1 MRDERRS
8 LLGRVGRFDAIVL
21 TSALWFLAK
30 FVRFAF
36 PPLFERL
43 AGVYDVSA
51 AVLGTAFSG
60 LLLVYAVVQFPSGLL
75 ADRFSSVGVIGAGTG
90 LAAVGALAL
99 AVDSPLAVLVGAMLT
114 IGAGT
119 GPVKTVGIRVL
130 SRTYPERTGRALGV
144 FDTFGTFGG
153 AAAPAAVVLFAA
165 APGLVGAGWRTT
177 FLVAGAVGIAVTVA
191 FVARVPRRLPDEGT
205 GATDAGTDGADD
217 GTAVPIRE
225 YGALFRE
232 WRFSTFVLV
241 TTLFSFAYNATLAFL
256 PLYFTRE
263 AGLGSTTA
271 SLLFSAL
278 FAVSLVQLL
287 TGEISDRTGELPLV
301 ALTVGL
307 ATAGLGAILLLSGV
321 AGPLV
326 LGGAVVCLGIGAH
339 GYRPVRGAYL
349 MSVIPASVAGGSLGA
364 VRTIQMVAGA
374 SSPALV
380 GVLSE
385 TAGLRPAFGVLVA
398 ALLVA
403 TVLSVLLWLF
413 DPS

>member
-1 MRDERRS
+1 
-8 LLGRVGRFDAIVL
+8 LVGRVGRFDAIVF
-21 TSALWFLAK
+21 TSMLWFLSK

-43 AGVYDVSA
+43 ARVYAVSP
-51 AVLGTAFSG
+51 AVLGTAYSG
-60 LLLVYAVVQFPSGLL
+60 LLIVYAAMQFPSGLV
-75 ADRFSSVGVIGAGTG
+75 ADRVSSVAVIGAGTL

-99 AVDSPLAVLVGAMLT
+99 AVDSPLVVLVGAMLA

-130 SRTYPERTGRALGV
+130 SRTYPSQTGRALGV

-153 AAAPAAVVLFAA
+153 AAAPAAVVLFAGT
-165 APGLVGAGWRTT
+165 PGVVGAGWRTT
-177 FLVAGAVGIAVTVA
+177 FLVAGLVGIGVTAA
-191 FVARVPRRLPDEGT
+191 FVARVPKRLPDVNPD
-205 GATDAGTDGADD
+205 DARD
-217 GTAVPIRE
+217 GTAVPLRE

-232 WRFSTFVLV
+232 WRFSVFVLV

-263 AGLGSTTA
+263 AGLTTTTA
-271 SLLFSAL
+271 SLLFSVL

-287 TGEISDRTGELPLV
+287 TGEVSDRTGALSLI

-307 ATAGLGAILLLSGV
+307 ATAGLGAILLLSDVG
-321 AGPLV
+321 GPLV
-326 LGGAVVCLGIGAH
+326 LGVAVVCLGLGAH

-349 MSVIPASVAGGSLGA
+349 MSVIPPSVAGGSLGA
-364 VRTIQMVAGA
+364 VRTVQMVAGA
-374 SSPALV
+374 ASPALV

-385 TAGLRPAFGVLVA
+385 TAGLRPAFWLLTA

-403 TVLSVLLWLF
+403 TGLSVLLWTF

>member
-1 MRDERRS
+1 
-8 LLGRVGRFDAIVL
+8 LVGRIGRFDAIVF
-21 TSALWFLAK
+21 TSTLWFLSK

-43 AGVYDVSA
+43 ARVYSVSP
-51 AVLGTAFSG
+51 AVLGTTYSG
-60 LLLVYAVVQFPSGLL
+60 LLIVYAAMQFPSGLV
-75 ADRFSSVGVIGAGTG
+75 ADRFSSVAVIGAGTL

-99 AVDSPLAVLVGAMLT
+99 AVDSPLVVLVGAMLT

-130 SRTYPERTGRALGV
+130 SRTYPTQTGRALGV

-153 AAAPAAVVLFAA
+153 AAAPAAVVLFSST
-165 APGLVGAGWRTT
+165 PGLVGAGWRTT
-177 FLVAGAVGIAVTVA
+177 FLVAGLVGVGVTVA
-191 FVARVPRRLPDEGT
+191 FVARVPQRLPDVEPDEARD
-205 GATDAGTDGADD
+205 GAT
-217 GTAVPIRE
+217 VPLRE

-232 WRFSTFVLV
+232 WRFSVFVLV

-263 AGLGSTTA
+263 AGLTTTTA

-278 FAVSLVQLL
+278 FAVSLIQLL
-287 TGEISDRTGELPLV
+287 TGEVSDRAGALSLI

-307 ATAGLGAILLLSGV
+307 ATAGLGAILLLSDV

-326 LGGAVVCLGIGAH
+326 LGGAVVCLGLGAH

-349 MSVIPASVAGGSLGA
+349 MSVIPTSVAGGSLGA
-364 VRTIQMVAGA
+364 VRTVQMVAGA
-374 SSPALV
+374 ASPALV

-385 TAGLRPAFGVLVA
+385 TAGLRPAFWVLTA

-403 TVLSVLLWLF
+403 TGLSVLLWTF
-413 DPS
+413 DSS

>member
-1 MRDERRS
+1 MRS
-8 LLGRVGRFDAIVL
+8 LVGRIGRFDAIVL
-21 TSALWFLAK
+21 TSGLWFLSK

-43 AGVYDVSA
+43 GRVYGVSP
-51 AVLGTAFSG
+51 AVLGGAFSG
-60 LLLVYAVVQFPSGLL
+60 LLMVYAAMQFPSGLI
-75 ADRFSSVGVIGAGTG
+75 ADRVSSVAVIGGGTV

-99 AVDSPLAVLVGAMLT
+99 AVDSPLVVLVGAMLT

-130 SRTYPERTGRALGV
+130 SRTYPRQTGRALGV
-144 FDTFGTFGG
+144 FDTFGTLGG
-153 AAAPAAVVLFAA
+153 AAAPAAVVLFAN
-165 APGLVGAGWRTT
+165 APGVVGAGWRTT
-177 FLVAGAVGIAVTVA
+177 FLVAGIVGICVTVG
-191 FVARVPRRLPDEGT
+191 FVARVPRRLPDFE
-205 GATDAGTDGADD
+205 TDRDD
-217 GTAVPIRE
+217 TETTVPIRE

-232 WRFSTFVLV
+232 WRFSVFVLV

-263 AGLGSTTA
+263 AGLTTTTA
-271 SLLFSAL
+271 SLLFSVL

-287 TGEISDRTGELPLV
+287 TGEISDRTGALPLV

-307 ATAGLGAILLLSGV
+307 ATAGLGAILLLSDA
-321 AGPLV
+321 AGPLM
-326 LGGAVVCLGIGAH
+326 LGGAVVCLGLGAH

-349 MSVIPASVAGGSLGA
+349 MSVIPTSVAGGSLGA

-380 GVLSE
+380 GVVSE
-385 TAGLRPAFGVLVA
+385 TAGLRPAFWILTA

-403 TVLSVLLWLF
+403 TGLSVLLWVF
-413 DPS
+413 DSA

>member
-1 MRDERRS
+1 VTVALRS
-8 LLGRVGRFDAIVL
+8 WVGRVSRFDAIVF
-21 TSALWFLAK
+21 TSTLWFLSK

-43 AGVYDVSA
+43 ARVYSVSP
-51 AVLGTAFSG
+51 AVLGTAYSG
-60 LLLVYAVVQFPSGLL
+60 LLVVYAAMQFPSGLV
-75 ADRFSSVGVIGAGTG
+75 ADRFSSVAVIGAGTL

-99 AVDSPLAVLVGAMLT
+99 AFDSPLVVLVGAMLM

-130 SRTYPERTGRALGV
+130 SRTYPAQTGRALGV

-153 AAAPAAVVLFAA
+153 AAAPAAVVLFSST
-165 APGLVGAGWRTT
+165 PGLVGAGWRTT
-177 FLVAGAVGIAVTVA
+177 FLVAGVVGVGVTVA
-191 FVARVPRRLPDEGT
+191 FVARVPQRLPDVEPDET
-205 GATDAGTDGADD
+205 RDGA
-217 GTAVPIRE
+217 AVPLRE

-232 WRFSTFVLV
+232 WRFSVFVLV

-263 AGLGSTTA
+263 AGLTTTTA
-271 SLLFSAL
+271 SLLFSVL
-278 FAVSLVQLL
+278 FAVSLIQLL
-287 TGEISDRTGELPLV
+287 TGEVSDRTGALSLI

-307 ATAGLGAILLLSGV
+307 ATAGLGAILLLSDV

-326 LGGAVVCLGIGAH
+326 LGGAVVCLGLGAH

-349 MSVIPASVAGGSLGA
+349 MSVIPTSVAGGSLGA
-364 VRTIQMVAGA
+364 VRTVQMVAGA
-374 SSPALV
+374 ASPALV

-385 TAGLRPAFGVLVA
+385 TAGLRPAFWVLTA

-403 TVLSVLLWLF
+403 TGLSVLLWAF
-413 DPS
+413 DSS

>member
-1 MRDERRS
+1 MTAERRS
-8 LLGRVGRFDAIVL
+8 LFGRIGHFDAIVL

-36 PPLFERL
+36 PPLFEQL

-60 LLLVYAVVQFPSGLL
+60 LLLVYAAMQFPSGLL
-75 ADRFSSVGVIGAGTG
+75 ADRFSSVAVIGAGG
-90 LAAVGALAL
+90 ALAAVGALAL
-99 AVDSPLAVLVGAMLT
+99 AVDSPLIVLVGAMLT

-153 AAAPAAVVLFAA
+153 AAAPATVVLFASV
-165 APGLVGAGWRTT
+165 PGLVGAGWRTT
-177 FLVAGAVGIAVTVA
+177 FLVAGLVGVVTTVA
-191 FVARVPRRLPDEGT
+191 FVARVPQRLPDAET
-205 GATDAGTDGADD
+205 NGTDDGA
-217 GTAVPIRE
+217 AIPLRE

-232 WRFSTFVLV
+232 WRFSVFVLV

-256 PLYFTRE
+256 PLYFTRVV
-263 AGLGSTTA
+263 GLDSTTA
-271 SLLFSAL
+271 SLLFSVL
-278 FAVSLVQLL
+278 FAVSVVQLL
-287 TGEISDRTGELPLV
+287 TGEISDRTGTLPLV

-307 ATAGLGAILLLSGV
+307 ATAGLGAILLLTD
-321 AGPLV
+321 ALA
-326 LGGAVVCLGIGAH
+326 LGGAVVCLGLGAH

-349 MSVIPASVAGGSLGA
+349 MSVIPTSVAGGSLGA

-374 SSPALV
+374 ASPALV

-385 TAGLRPAFGVLVA
+385 TAGLRPAFGVLTA

-403 TVLSVLLWLF
+403 TGLSVLLWLF
-413 DPS
+413 DSS

>member
-1 MRDERRS
+1 MTAEIRS
-8 LLGRVGRFDAIVL
+8 LVGRIGRFDAIVL
-21 TSALWFLAK
+21 TSGLWFLSK

-43 AGVYDVSA
+43 SRVYGVSP
-51 AVLGTAFSG
+51 AVLGGAFSG
-60 LLLVYAVVQFPSGLL
+60 LLMVYAAMQFPSGLI
-75 ADRFSSVGVIGAGTG
+75 ADRVSSVAVIGAGTV

-99 AVDSPLAVLVGAMLT
+99 AVDSPLVVLVGAMLT

-130 SRTYPERTGRALGV
+130 SRTYPRQTGRALGV
-144 FDTFGTFGG
+144 FDTFGTLGG
-153 AAAPAAVVLFAA
+153 AAAPAAVVLFAN
-165 APGLVGAGWRTT
+165 APGVVGAGWRTT
-177 FLVAGAVGIAVTVA
+177 FLVAGIVGICVTVG
-191 FVARVPRRLPDEGT
+191 FVARVPRRLPDPEP
-205 GATDAGTDGADD
+205 DRAD
-217 GTAVPIRE
+217 TETTVPIRE

-232 WRFSTFVLV
+232 WRFSVFVLV

-263 AGLGSTTA
+263 AGLTTTTA
-271 SLLFSAL
+271 SLLFSVL

-287 TGEISDRTGELPLV
+287 TGEISDRTGALPLI

-307 ATAGLGAILLLSGV
+307 ATAGLGAILLLSDV
-321 AGPLV
+321 AGPLM
-326 LGGAVVCLGIGAH
+326 LGGAVVCLGLGAH

-349 MSVIPASVAGGSLGA
+349 MSVIPTSVAGGSLGA

-380 GVLSE
+380 GVVSE
-385 TAGLRPAFGVLVA
+385 TAGLRPAFWVLTA

-403 TVLSVLLWLF
+403 TGLSVLLWVF
-413 DPS
+413 DSP

>member
-1 MRDERRS
+1 MVTAEIRS
-8 LLGRVGRFDAIVL
+8 LVGRIGRFDAIVL
-21 TSALWFLAK
+21 TSGLWFLSK

-43 AGVYDVSA
+43 SRVYGVSPA
-51 AVLGTAFSG
+51 ILGGAFSG
-60 LLLVYAVVQFPSGLL
+60 LLMVYAAMQFPSGLI
-75 ADRFSSVGVIGAGTG
+75 ADRVSSVAVIGAGTV

-99 AVDSPLAVLVGAMLT
+99 AVDSPLVVLVGAMLT

-130 SRTYPERTGRALGV
+130 SRTYPRQTGRALGV
-144 FDTFGTFGG
+144 FDTFGTLGG
-153 AAAPAAVVLFAA
+153 AAAPAAVVLFAN
-165 APGLVGAGWRTT
+165 APGVVGAGWRTT
-177 FLVAGAVGIAVTVA
+177 FLVAGIVGICVTIG
-191 FVARVPRRLPDEGT
+191 FVARVPRRLPDPEP
-205 GATDAGTDGADD
+205 DQAD
-217 GTAVPIRE
+217 TETTVPIRE

-232 WRFSTFVLV
+232 WRFSVFVLV

-263 AGLGSTTA
+263 AGLTTTTA
-271 SLLFSAL
+271 SLLFSVL

-287 TGEISDRTGELPLV
+287 TGEISDRTGALPLV

-307 ATAGLGAILLLSGV
+307 ATAGLGAILLLSDV
-321 AGPLV
+321 AGPLM
-326 LGGAVVCLGIGAH
+326 LGGAVVCLGLGAH

-349 MSVIPASVAGGSLGA
+349 MSVIPTSVAGGSLGA

-380 GVLSE
+380 GVVSE
-385 TAGLRPAFGVLVA
+385 TAGLRPAFWVLTA

-403 TVLSVLLWLF
+403 TGLSVLLWVF
-413 DPS
+413 DSP

>member
-1 MRDERRS
+1 
-8 LLGRVGRFDAIVL
+8 LVGRVGRFDAIVF
-21 TSALWFLAK
+21 TSMLWFLSK

-43 AGVYDVSA
+43 ARVYAVSP
-51 AVLGTAFSG
+51 AVLGTAYSG
-60 LLLVYAVVQFPSGLL
+60 LLIVYAAMQFPSGLV
-75 ADRFSSVGVIGAGTG
+75 ADRVSSVAVIGAGTL

-99 AVDSPLAVLVGAMLT
+99 AVDSPLVVLVGAMLA

-130 SRTYPERTGRALGV
+130 SRTYPSQTGRALGV

-153 AAAPAAVVLFAA
+153 AAAPAAVVLFAGT
-165 APGLVGAGWRTT
+165 PGVVGAGWRTT
-177 FLVAGAVGIAVTVA
+177 FLVAGLVGIGVTAA
-191 FVARVPRRLPDEGT
+191 FVARVPKRLPDVNPD
-205 GATDAGTDGADD
+205 DARG
-217 GTAVPIRE
+217 GTAVPLRE

-232 WRFSTFVLV
+232 WRFSVFVLV

-263 AGLGSTTA
+263 AGLTTTTA
-271 SLLFSAL
+271 SLLFSVL

-287 TGEISDRTGELPLV
+287 TGEVSDRTGALSLI

-307 ATAGLGAILLLSGV
+307 ATAGLGAILLLSDVG
-321 AGPLV
+321 GPLV
-326 LGGAVVCLGIGAH
+326 LGVAVVCLGLGAH

-349 MSVIPASVAGGSLGA
+349 MSVIPPSVAGGSLGA
-364 VRTIQMVAGA
+364 VRTVQMVAGA
-374 SSPALV
+374 ASPALV

-385 TAGLRPAFGVLVA
+385 TAGLRPAFWLLTA

-403 TVLSVLLWLF
+403 TGLSVLLWTF

>member
-1 MRDERRS
+1 MPEQRRS
-8 LLGRVGRFDAIVL
+8 LPSRIVRFDAIVL
-21 TSALWFLAK
+21 TSALWFLSK

-43 AGVYDVSA
+43 ASVYDVSA

-60 LLLVYAVVQFPSGLL
+60 LLLVYAVMQFPSGLL
-75 ADRFSSVGVIGAGTG
+75 ADRFSSVAVIGAGAS

-99 AVDSPLAVLVGAMLT
+99 AVDSPLVVLVGAMLT

-130 SRTYPERTGRALGV
+130 SRTYPKRTGRALGV
-144 FDTFGTFGG
+144 FETFGTFGG
-153 AAAPAAVVLFAA
+153 AAAPATVVLFANL
-165 APGLVGAGWRTT
+165 PGLVGASWRTT
-177 FLVAGAVGIAVTVA
+177 FLVAGVAGIAVTVA
-191 FVARVPRRLPDEGT
+191 FVTRVPQRLPDAE
-205 GATDAGTDGADD
+205 TDESEAGMAI
-217 GTAVPIRE
+217 PIRE

-232 WRFSTFVLV
+232 WRFSVFVLV

-271 SLLFSAL
+271 SLLFSTL
-278 FAVSLVQLL
+278 FAVSIVQLL
-287 TGEISDRTGELPLV
+287 TGEISDRAGTLPLV

-307 ATAGLGAILLLSGV
+307 ATTGLGSILLLSDV

-326 LGGAVVCLGIGAH
+326 LGGAVVCLGLGAH

-349 MSVIPASVAGGSLGA
+349 MSVIPPSVAGGSLGA

-385 TAGLRPAFGVLVA
+385 TAGLRPAFGILTA

-403 TVLSVLLWLF
+403 TGLSVLLWLF
-413 DPS
+413 DSS

>member
-1 MRDERRS
+1 MPEQRRS
-8 LLGRVGRFDAIVL
+8 LPSRIVRFDAIVL
-21 TSALWFLAK
+21 TSALWFLSK

-43 AGVYDVSA
+43 ASVYDVSA

-60 LLLVYAVVQFPSGLL
+60 LLLVYAVMQFPSGLL
-75 ADRFSSVGVIGAGTG
+75 ADRFSSVAVIGAGAS

-99 AVDSPLAVLVGAMLT
+99 AVDSPLVVLVGAMLT

-130 SRTYPERTGRALGV
+130 SRTYPKRTGRALGV
-144 FDTFGTFGG
+144 FETFGSFGG
-153 AAAPAAVVLFAA
+153 AAAPATVVLFANL
-165 APGLVGAGWRTT
+165 PGLVGASWRTT
-177 FLVAGAVGIAVTVA
+177 FLVAGVAGIAVTVA
-191 FVARVPRRLPDEGT
+191 FVTRVPQRLPDAE
-205 GATDAGTDGADD
+205 TDESEAGTAI
-217 GTAVPIRE
+217 PIRE

-232 WRFSTFVLV
+232 WRFSVFVLV

-271 SLLFSAL
+271 SLLFSTL
-278 FAVSLVQLL
+278 FAVSIVQLL
-287 TGEISDRTGELPLV
+287 TGEISDRTGTLPLV

-307 ATAGLGAILLLSGV
+307 ATTGLGSILLLSDV

-326 LGGAVVCLGIGAH
+326 LGGAVVCLGLGAH

-349 MSVIPASVAGGSLGA
+349 MSVIPPSVAGGSLGA

-385 TAGLRPAFGVLVA
+385 TAGLRPAFGILTA

-403 TVLSVLLWLF
+403 TGLSVLLWLF
-413 DPS
+413 DSS

>member
-1 MRDERRS
+1 MVTDDRRS
-8 LLGRVGRFDAIVL
+8 LLGGIGRLDTIVL
-21 TSALWFLAK
+21 TSTLWFLGK

-43 AGVYDVSA
+43 AGMYDISV
-51 AVLGTAFSG
+51 AVLGAAFSG
-60 LLLVYAVVQFPSGLL
+60 LLLVYAAMQFPSGLL
-75 ADRFSSVGVIGAGTG
+75 ADRFSSVAVIGVGAGI
-90 LAAVGALAL
+90 AAAGALAL
-99 AVDSPLAVLVGAMLT
+99 AVDSPLVVFVGAMLMV
-114 IGAGT
+114 GAGT
-119 GPVKTVGIRVL
+119 GPLKTVGIRVL
-130 SRTYPERTGRALGV
+130 SRTYPQRTGRALDV
-144 FDTFGTFGG
+144 FDTFGAFGG
-153 AAAPAAVVLFAA
+153 AAGPAAVVLFAGSA
-165 APGLVGAGWRTT
+165 GLVGAGWRTT
-177 FLVAGAVGIAVTVA
+177 FLVAGIVGIGVTVA
-191 FVARVPRRLPDEGT
+191 FVSRVPKRLPD
-205 GATDAGTDGADD
+205 DGTDETDD
-217 GTAVPIRE
+217 ETTIPIRE
-225 YGALFRE
+225 YGTLFRE
-232 WRFSTFVLV
+232 WRFSVFVLI

-263 AGLGSTTA
+263 AGLGSTAA

-287 TGEISDRTGELPLV
+287 TSEISDRTGTLPLM

-307 ATAGLGAILLLSGV
+307 ATTGLGAILLLSDV
-321 AGPLV
+321 AGPFA

-349 MSVIPASVAGGSLGA
+349 LSVIPTSVAGGTLGA

-385 TAGLRPAFGVLVA
+385 TTKLRPAFGVLAV
-398 ALLVA
+398 ALLIA
-403 TVLSVLLWLF
+403 TGLSVLLWLF

>member
-1 MRDERRS
+1 MTAERRS
-8 LLGRVGRFDAIVL
+8 LSSRIGHFDAIVL

-36 PPLFERL
+36 PPLFEQL
-43 AGVYDVSA
+43 ASVYDVSA
-51 AVLGTAFSG
+51 AVLGTVFSG
-60 LLLVYAVVQFPSGLL
+60 LLLVYAVMQFPSGLL
-75 ADRFSSVGVIGAGTG
+75 ADRFSSVAVIGAGG
-90 LAAVGALAL
+90 SLAALGSLAL
-99 AVDSPLAVLVGAMLT
+99 AVDSPLVVLVGAMLT

-144 FDTFGTFGG
+144 FDTFGSFGG
-153 AAAPAAVVLFAA
+153 AAAPATVVLFANL
-165 APGLVGAGWRTT
+165 PGLVGASWRTT
-177 FLVAGAVGIAVTVA
+177 FLVAGIVGVVVAVA
-191 FVARVPRRLPDEGT
+191 FVARVPQRLPDAETNGT
-205 GATDAGTDGADD
+205 DD
-217 GTAVPIRE
+217 GTAIPIRE
-225 YGALFRE
+225 YGVLFRE
-232 WRFSTFVLV
+232 WRFSVFVLV

-263 AGLGSTTA
+263 VGLGSTTA

-278 FAVSLVQLL
+278 FAVSVVQLL
-287 TGEISDRTGELPLV
+287 TGEISDRTGALPLV

-307 ATAGLGAILLLSGV
+307 ATTGLGSILLLTDV

-326 LGGAVVCLGIGAH
+326 LGGAVVCLGLGAH

-349 MSVIPASVAGGSLGA
+349 MSVIPTSVAGGGLGA

-385 TAGLRPAFGVLVA
+385 TAGLRPAFGILTA

-403 TVLSVLLWLF
+403 TGLSLVLWLF
-413 DPS
+413 DSS

>member
-1 MRDERRS
+1 MTVAVRS
-8 LLGRVGRFDAIVL
+8 LSGRLGRVDAIVL
-21 TSALWFLAK
+21 TSALWFLSK

-43 AGVYDVSA
+43 ARVYAVSP
-51 AVLGTAFSG
+51 AVLGAAFSG
-60 LLLVYAVVQFPSGLL
+60 LLMVYAVVQFPSGLV
-75 ADRFSSVGVIGAGTG
+75 ADEISSVAVISAGTV

-99 AVDSPLAVLVGAMLT
+99 AVDSPLVVLVGAMLL

-130 SRTYPERTGRALGV
+130 SRTYPTQTGRALGV

-153 AAAPAAVVLFAA
+153 AAAPAAVVLFAN
-165 APGLVGAGWRTT
+165 APGLIGAGWRTT
-177 FLVAGAVGIAVTVA
+177 FLVAGVVGLAVTAA
-191 FVARVPRRLPDEGT
+191 FVVRVPDRLPAAAN
-205 GATDAGTDGADD
+205 GATSEA
-217 GTAVPIRE
+217 AVASLRA

-232 WRFSTFVLV
+232 WRFSVFVLV

-256 PLYFTRE
+256 PLYLTRV
-263 AGLGSTTA
+263 AGLTTTTA
-271 SLLFSAL
+271 SLLFSVL

-287 TGEISDRTGELPLV
+287 TGEISDRTGALPLV

-307 ATAGLGAILLLSGV
+307 ATTGLGAILLLSGV
-321 AGPLV
+321 AGPLA
-326 LGGAVVCLGIGAH
+326 LGGAVVCLGLGAH

-349 MSVIPASVAGGSLGA
+349 MSVIPPSVAGGSLGA

-380 GVLSE
+380 GLLSE
-385 TAGLRPAFGVLVA
+385 TAGLRPAFLLLTA

-403 TVLSVLLWLF
+403 TGLSVLLWAVA
-413 DPS
+413 PS

>member
-1 MRDERRS
+1 MRS
-8 LLGRVGRFDAIVL
+8 LVGRIGRFDAIVL
-21 TSALWFLAK
+21 TSGLWFLSK

-43 AGVYDVSA
+43 SRVYGVSP
-51 AVLGTAFSG
+51 AVLGGAFSG
-60 LLLVYAVVQFPSGLL
+60 LLMVYAAMQFPSGLI
-75 ADRFSSVGVIGAGTG
+75 ADRVSSVAVIGAGTV

-99 AVDSPLAVLVGAMLT
+99 AVDSPLVVLVGAMLT

-130 SRTYPERTGRALGV
+130 SRTYPRQTGRALGV
-144 FDTFGTFGG
+144 FDTFGTLGG
-153 AAAPAAVVLFAA
+153 AAAPAAVVLFAN
-165 APGLVGAGWRTT
+165 APGVVGAGWRTT
-177 FLVAGAVGIAVTVA
+177 FLVAGIVGICVTVG
-191 FVARVPRRLPDEGT
+191 FVARVPRRLPDPEP
-205 GATDAGTDGADD
+205 DRAD
-217 GTAVPIRE
+217 TETTVPIRE

-232 WRFSTFVLV
+232 WRFSVFVLV

-263 AGLGSTTA
+263 AGLTTTTA
-271 SLLFSAL
+271 SLLFSVL

-287 TGEISDRTGELPLV
+287 TGEISDRTGALPLI

-307 ATAGLGAILLLSGV
+307 ATAGLGAILLLSDV
-321 AGPLV
+321 AGPLM
-326 LGGAVVCLGIGAH
+326 LGGAVVCLGLGAH

-349 MSVIPASVAGGSLGA
+349 MSVIPTSVAGGSLGA

-380 GVLSE
+380 GVVSE
-385 TAGLRPAFGVLVA
+385 TAGLRPAFWVLTA

-403 TVLSVLLWLF
+403 TGLSVLLWVF
-413 DPS
+413 DSP

>member
-1 MRDERRS
+1 MTDESR
-8 LLGRVGRFDAIVL
+8 LLNDRIGRFDAIVL
-21 TSALWFLAK
+21 TSALWFLGK

-43 AGVYDVSA
+43 AGVYGVST
-51 AVLGTAFSG
+51 AVLGAAFSG
-60 LLLVYAVVQFPSGLL
+60 LLLVYATMQFPSGFL
-75 ADRFSSVGVIGAGTG
+75 ADRFSSVAVIGGGAG

-99 AVDSPLAVLVGAMLT
+99 AVDSPLIILIGAMLAV
-114 IGAGT
+114 GAGT
-119 GPVKTVGIRVL
+119 GPLKTVGIRVL
-130 SRTYPERTGRALGV
+130 SRTYPRRTGRALGV
-144 FDTFGTFGG
+144 FDTFGAFGG
-153 AAAPAAVVLFAA
+153 AAAPAAVVFFAGST
-165 APGLVGAGWRTT
+165 GLVGAGWRTT
-177 FLVAGAVGIAVTVA
+177 FLVAGVVGIGVTIA
-191 FVARVPRRLPDEGT
+191 FVARVPRRLPD
-205 GATDAGTDGADD
+205 DGTDETDD
-217 GTAVPIRE
+217 GAAIPIRE
-225 YGALFRE
+225 YGTLFRE
-232 WRFSTFVLV
+232 WQFSVFVLV

-256 PLYFTRE
+256 PLYFTQE
-263 AGLGSTTA
+263 AGLGSTVA

-287 TGEISDRTGELPLV
+287 TGEISDRTGALPLI
-301 ALTVGL
+301 AFTVGL
-307 ATAGLGAILLLSGV
+307 ATTGLGAILLLSDV

-349 MSVIPASVAGGSLGA
+349 MSVIPETVAGGTLGA

-385 TAGLRPAFGVLVA
+385 TVGLRPAFGVLAV

-403 TVLSVLLWLF
+403 TGFSVLLWLF